1 MRAAITVALALGL
14 AGCSVANDVADQLA
28 RDRAK
33 SVVNTVVAENL
44 PGVDVA
50 PVTDC
55 IIDAASAS
63 EILDIAAASATGVT
77 DATASNVL
85 GIAQRPEAV
94 ECIASAALSSLL
106 T

>member
-1 MRAAITVALALGL
+1 MRAGVLLALAVGL

-33 SVVNTVVAENL
+33 SVVNGVVADQL

-77 DATASNVL
+77 DSTVSKVL
-85 GIAQRPEAV
+85 TIAQRPDSV
-94 ECIASAALSSLL
+94 DCIAKAALGKFL
-106 T
+106 